1 MTDEKI
7 KIQSTEQCNCEGTQE
22 EIKEFQEKTG
32 ETCWCAE
39 SGGGHGDSEKSEKVT
54 ETV

>member
-1 MTDEKI
+1 MADEKI

-32 ETCWCAE
+32 ENCWCVE
-39 SGGGHGDSEKSEKVT
+39 SGGGHGKSEKSE
-54 ETV
+54 